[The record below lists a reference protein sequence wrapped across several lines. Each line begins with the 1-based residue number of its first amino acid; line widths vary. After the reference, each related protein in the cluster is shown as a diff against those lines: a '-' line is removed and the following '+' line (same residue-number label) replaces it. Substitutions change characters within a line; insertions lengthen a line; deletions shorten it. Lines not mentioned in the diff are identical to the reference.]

1 LGRPVL
7 RISRKFSQRSV
18 IEAIVQNRAISR
30 AAIAKQT
37 GLSKQTIS
45 EIMRLLEQ
53 DGWVRETGRTR
64 GHVGRS
70 AVTYEL
76 VIDAAYV
83 AAIDL
88 GGTQVRLAI
97 ADLAGQIIV
106 TDSALTGGRGGQEL
120 VDHIVDF
127 TFATAAR
134 RKLPRKKIKLA
145 VIGVPGVPDME
156 TGRVMLAPN
165 IAGFDEMDVREAFR
179 QGFGTDVMLEND
191 VNLAVLG
198 ESWLGR
204 GQGVAN
210 LAYVALGTGIG
221 SGLMVGGQL
230 VKGAANAAGEMGF
243 LPFGDDPFAPETQRM
258 GAYESA
264 VAANGIVR
272 RYQALSNEKVSV
284 PEVFER
290 ARGGDRQALAVI
302 EETARFV
309 ALGIG
314 AICAIA
320 NPGKVILGGSIGLQ
334 PEIRNRV
341 EKLLPLCFPYPVPLE
356 EGGLGTRATV
366 VGAAAVGLSHLHNT
380 LFGVDAPNSRISLPP
395 ATLGALKEAAE

>member
-1 LGRPVL
+1 M
-7 RISRKFSQRSV
+7 
-18 IEAIVQNRAISR
+18 IEAIVQNGAISR

-53 DGWVRETGRTR
+53 DGWVRETGRTH
-64 GHVGRS
+64 GHIGRS

-76 VIDAAYV
+76 VVDAAHI

-88 GGTQVRLAI
+88 GGTQVRVAI
-97 ADLAGQIIV
+97 ADLAGQILV
-106 TDSALTGGRGGQEL
+106 SDAAPTGGRAGQKL
-120 VDHIVDF
+120 IDHIVDF
-127 TFATAAR
+127 TFATAG
-134 RKLPRKKIKLA
+134 RKQLSRKKIKLA
-145 VIGVPGVPDME
+145 VIGVPGVPE
-156 TGRVMLAPN
+156 SLTGQVMLAPN
-165 IAGFDEMDVREAFR
+165 IGGFDKMDVRQSFGR
-179 QGFGTDVMLEND
+179 GFGCDVMLEND

-204 GQGVAN
+204 GQGIAN

-243 LPFGDDPFAPETQRM
+243 LPFGDDPFAPETLRM

-264 VAANGIVR
+264 VAANGIAR
-272 RYQALSNEKVSV
+272 RYQALSREKVSV
-284 PEVFER
+284 PEVFAR
-290 ARGGDRQALAVI
+290 ARDGDSHALAVI
-302 EETARFV
+302 EETARYV
-309 ALGIG
+309 ARGIG

-334 PEIRNRV
+334 PEILARV
-341 EKLLPLCFPYPVPLE
+341 QKLLPLCFPYPVIVE
-356 EGGLGTRATV
+356 AGGLGRRATV

-380 LFGVDAPNSRISLPP
+380 LFGVDAPDSRISLPP
-395 ATLGALKEAAE
+395 VTLGALREAAE